1 MKRMEGGRVNPEFVG
16 VNDDPEEKVQDTPL
30 EITEFRHVLDEY
42 KDNIL
47 NSLTPTDMNESPEIA
62 QSMTLIDNAAAKI
75 QRLANILKAILSDTS
90 DEIDYTN
97 IIAFVL
103 TDRHLEDE
111 RNQLIDDVDSI
122 FKVFNHKKVFLDKLR
137 KDPSLRDDCL
147 HYLNND
153 LEVHM
158 FSLKNQSIN

>member
-1 MKRMEGGRVNPEFVG
+1 MEGGRVNPEFVG
-16 VNDDPEEKVQDTPL
+16 VNDEPEDKVQDVPL
-30 EITEFRHVLDEY
+30 EITEFRHVLNDY
-42 KDNIL
+42 KDGIL
-47 NSLTPTDMNESPEIA
+47 DSLTPNDVNEAPEMA
-62 QSMTLIDNAAAKI
+62 QSMKLIDNATAKI

-90 DEIDYTN
+90 DEIDYST
-97 IIAFVL
+97 IITFVL
-103 TDRHLEDE
+103 SDKHLEDE
-111 RNQLIDDVDSI
+111 RNQLMDDIDSI